1 MCVSIAR
8 RVNGEQQSHC
18 CLTVLCLTLFGVYV
32 CVCEC
37 VVGVFMCVFV
47 HVYTHT
53 YTHCSELWQTAHV
66 IRTLTPTL
74 PTLIRSC
81 ARLQAILRRHRVRP
95 GACANRQTYQSAIAP
110 VITRYVRTY
119 FRTSIRTHVRAH
131 IRAYRQTARQSDRQT
146 DVDM

>member
-1 MCVSIAR
+1 MCKCVCVVCSVCVSVCIR
-8 RVNGEQQSHC
+8 TYKHPRIH
-18 CLTVLCLTLFGVYV
+18 TLFGVVANNTRYP
-32 CVCEC
+32 
-37 VVGVFMCVFV
+37 
-47 HVYTHT
+47 HT
-53 YTHCSELWQTAHV
+53 MIIMVICSSFSETNRADLYIPFYNV
-66 IRTLTPTL
+66 STPTL
-74 PTLIRSC
+74 PTLIRSF